1 MNRYHSNRDFCRS
14 VPASLVFQARR
25 ARICD
30 VIAACV
36 LGAVLGVMMGLGV

>member
-14 VPASLVFQARR
+14 VPDSLVSQARR
-25 ARICD
+25 NRIRD
-30 VIAACV
+30 VIAACI